1 MWAKWLETSPWG
13 YPVRTSLWLYPFIQ
27 LIHFA
32 GLSMWIG
39 TSLALDMRL
48 MGVGP
53 KRRTAAELHEQL
65 FAWNWIGFGIVV
77 LGGFLLFSSA
87 ASTFL
92 ENTPFIWKLVHFVPC
107 ALLTHIVVQVKA
119 PAWGRQESTPPV
131 AKLAAV
137 LEVSLWLCVATAA
150 VLIPAF

>member
-1 MWAKWLETSPWG
+1 MILLIAVIALALALGLLLDGSLRRFEDLRLRWWG
-13 YPVRTSLWLYPFIQ
+13 LVI
-27 LIHFA
+27 A
-32 GLSMWIG
+32 GLAAQFVPLPNG
-39 TSLALDMRL
+39 RAGADLAVR
-48 MGVGP
+48 
-53 KRRTAAELHEQL
+53 
-65 FAWNWIGFGIVV
+65 IVV